1 MAEEATTE
9 NTETTETTETTEST
23 EATQA
28 NGESKTT
35 ETVSDEWR
43 EHITDTK
50 LRDHAGK
57 FTSVLDLVGKHYEL
71 RQVLSTAIKPL
82 PENATEEQLG
92 AFRKATGV
100 PETAEKY
107 DLPTPEGRDA
117 TEADTAFRGAVSEV
131 FHKYNISA
139 GAAKGL
145 SEWWN
150 DFVIQGEKAQ
160 IDTDKAHAAETE
172 AALKIEWPGKEFE
185 RNKAIANAAAAK
197 LFGDDID
204 DIRKLETKDGRFVL
218 DNAAFIKMLASVGR
232 EMEEGRLGS
241 VMTDGDRD
249 GLQSQADDLEKQID
263 KAQAGND
270 GAKAQDLYEKQQLI
284 YQKMYGTGPIVGEE
298 GRAA

>member
-9 NTETTETTETTEST
+9 STETTETTETTEST
-23 EATQA
+23 EATQT
-28 NGESKTT
+28 NGEGQTT
-35 ETVSDEWR
+35 EVGDWR

-92 AFRKATGV
+92 AYRKATGV

-131 FHKYNISA
+131 FHKFNIPA

-150 DFVIQGEKAQ
+150 DFVTQGEKAQ
-160 IDTDKAHAAETE
+160 IEADKTHAAETE
-172 AALKIEWPGKEFE
+172 TALKAEWPGKEFE
-185 RNKAIANAAAAK
+185 RNKAIANAAASK

-204 DIRKLETKDGRFVL
+204 DVRKLETKDGRFVL
-218 DNAAFIKMLASVGR
+218 DNAAFIKMLAGVGR

-249 GLQSQADDLEKQID
+249 GLQSQVDDLEKQID
-263 KAQAGND
+263 KAQAGSD
-270 GAKAQDLYEKQQLI
+270 GVKAQELYEKQQLI
-284 YQKMYGTGPIVGEE
+284 YQKMYGTDPVVGAE
-298 GRAA
+298 GRAV